1 MRGNAEMNKKRTQ
14 YTPEQK
20 LKMVLESL
28 AYPDGIG
35 AYCRSKGIRDT
46 QIYKWKEQ
54 LLERA
59 NDVFGPK
66 NTNSGIEIGYQTRLA
81 RKDEIIS
88 ELVSENIDLKKKHGV

>member
-1 MRGNAEMNKKRTQ
+1 MNKRIK
-14 YTPEQK
+14 YAPEQK

-28 AYPDGIG
+28 TYPDGMG

-54 LLERA
+54 LQVRA
-59 NDVFGPK
+59 NEVYGTK
-66 NTNSGIEIGYQTRLA
+66 KTNNSIETDYQAKLA

-88 ELVSENIDLKKKHGV
+88 ELVSENIDLKKKHGM

>member
-1 MRGNAEMNKKRTQ
+1 MNRKKTK

-28 AYPDGIG
+28 SYPDGIG

-54 LLERA
+54 LQERA
-59 NDVFGPK
+59 NEVYGPK
-66 NTNSGIEIGYQTRLA
+66 KTNNGMEIAYQSKIA

>member
-1 MRGNAEMNKKRTQ
+1 MNKKRTK
-14 YTPEQK
+14 YSPEQK

-28 AYPDGIG
+28 THPDGMG

-54 LLERA
+54 LQERA
-59 NDVFGPK
+59 DEVFGHK
-66 NTNSGIEIGYQTRLA
+66 KTNNGKEADYQFKLA

-88 ELVSENIDLKKKHGV
+88 ELVSENIDLKKKYGV

>member
-1 MRGNAEMNKKRTQ
+1 MAKKRTKHN
-14 YTPEQK
+14 PEQK

-28 AYPDGIG
+28 SYPDGIG

-59 NDVFGPK
+59 NDVYGPRK
-66 NTNSGIEIGYQTRLA
+66 TNTGIEAEFQAKLSH
-81 RKDEIIS
+81 KDEIIS
-88 ELVSENIDLKKKHGV
+88 ELVSENIELKKKHGV

>member
-1 MRGNAEMNKKRTQ
+1 MKKKRTK

-28 AYPDGIG
+28 TYPDGIG
-35 AYCRSKGIRDT
+35 AYCRTKGIRDT

-54 LLERA
+54 LEQRA
-59 NDVFGPK
+59 NEVFGPRK
-66 NTNSGIEIGYQTRLA
+66 NDSGNEAAYLSKLA

-88 ELVSENIDLKKKHGV
+88 ELVSENIDLKKKYGM